1 MSKQILIVED
11 DRPIAR
17 VYLEYLKSEGFSVNH
32 VEDGG
37 GAIDALS
44 AGSIDLVLLDLHL
57 PDMGGL
63 DILKHISEKELP
75 VEVIVITS
83 NASMNNAIEAMKL
96 GASDFLVKP
105 CNKARLV
112 TTVENA
118 LERQTLD
125 RVVQTYREEF
135 DRHEYQGFVGSSLVM
150 QSVYRVIDSAAQSKA
165 SVFITGE
172 SGTGKE
178 VCAEAIHRASSRAS
192 GPFIAI
198 NCSAIPRDLIESE
211 VFGHVKGAFTGATAN
226 RKGAAQLADGGT
238 LFLDEIGEMDINL
251 QSKLLRFLQNRQVQ
265 PVGGSSAVDV
275 DVRVICATNRDPL
288 DEIAQGRFRE
298 DLFYRLHVL
307 PIHLPSLQE
316 RDEDIL
322 EIGQHFLTK
331 YSAEEGKAFTSFAP
345 DVEARFLGF
354 DWPGNVRQLQNVIR
368 NIVVLHDSEFVDLT
382 MLPAPLDTDK
392 PTSSQIR
399 TPASIA
405 TPSVSTPAS
414 DTAQSRPHGGS
425 RESIRK
431 MADIE
436 QEAIENALEVCEGS
450 VPEAAHYLGISAATI
465 YRKKASWKTQ
475 G

>member
-1 MSKQILIVED
+1 
-11 DRPIAR
+11 
-17 VYLEYLKSEGFSVNH
+17 
-32 VEDGG
+32 
-37 GAIDALS
+37 
-44 AGSIDLVLLDLHL
+44 
-57 PDMGGL
+57 
-63 DILKHISEKELP
+63 
-75 VEVIVITS
+75 
-83 NASMNNAIEAMKL
+83 
-96 GASDFLVKP
+96 
-105 CNKARLV
+105 
-112 TTVENA
+112 
-118 LERQTLD
+118 
-125 RVVQTYREEF
+125 
-135 DRHEYQGFVGSSLVM
+135 M

-198 NCSAIPRDLIESE
+198 NCSAIPKDLIESE

-322 EIGQHFLTK
+322 EIGQHFLAK

-368 NIVVLHDSEFVDLT
+368 NIVVLHNSEFVDLT

-399 TPASIA
+399 TPASIV